1 MRAERSEN
9 RTAGLVLAKATRA
22 PAFLPLAFEV
32 PGRYD
37 RNLDGIDTH
46 EPMNQRTDKD
56 KVGEELAAQRFGM
69 LADIARE
76 LAGEVLFPTC
86 FDAVLR
92 LRKELQ
98 NPEITLA
105 RIAQV
110 VQLEPLVAAKLVRL
124 ANSAAYA
131 VHGQPIRE
139 LPSAIQ
145 RLGLNVV
152 RATALAVA
160 MGEILQAKEMAGF
173 SELAQSLWEH
183 SIRCAAAAR
192 LLARAYTRISPEEAL
207 LAGLVHDLGAFYML
221 YRAVQY
227 PELRERPETLKHLIM
242 QWHEAI
248 GVTLLES
255 LGLPREIAQASND
268 HDHPRPI
275 PDVPRTLADLVYIG
289 NLLAGGYR
297 EWLHLSRRSQ
307 DSQNPPDPQEEEIKR
322 CLDKHAD
329 LLPEIENG
337 AREMRAALG

>member
-1 MRAERSEN
+1 MLEA
-9 RTAGLVLAKATRA
+9 
-22 PAFLPLAFEV
+22 
-32 PGRYD
+32 
-37 RNLDGIDTH
+37 
-46 EPMNQRTDKD
+46 MNQRTEQDKI
-56 KVGEELAAQRFGM
+56 GEELTAQRFGM

-98 NPEITLA
+98 NPNLTLA

-131 VHGQPIRE
+131 AHGQAVRD
-139 LPSAIQ
+139 LPAAIN

-160 MGEILQAKEMAGF
+160 MGEILHAKEMAGF
-173 SELAQSLWEH
+173 SALAQRLWEH
-183 SIRCAAAAR
+183 SIRSAAAAR
-192 LLARAYTRISPEEAL
+192 LLAQTHTRISSDEAM

-227 PELRERPETLKHLIM
+227 PELRERPDTLMHLIL

-248 GVTLLES
+248 GVTLLET
-255 LGLPREIAQASND
+255 LGLPQEIAQASVD
-268 HDHPRPI
+268 HDHPRPV
-275 PDVPRTLADLVYIG
+275 PEVPRTLADLVYIG
-289 NLLAGGYR
+289 NLLAGGYY
-297 EWLHLSRRSQ
+297 EWLRQ
-307 DSQNPPDPQEEEIKR
+307 DRDLQEDEVRLFNEKY
-322 CLDKHAD
+322 AG
-329 LLPEIENG
+329 LLPEIEAA
-337 AREMRAALG
+337 AREMRAALA